1 MAPENYDR
9 PFHSDSIRQVELEQY
24 PTSAH
29 LAAWVGLTALEN
41 GDIGEGR
48 TCLDL
53 GTGTGML
60 AIACALLGTDYVLAV
75 DCDED
80 ALQIAND
87 NIQTL
92 ELEETIELVLAK
104 LKVPCAAGVENN
116 NARGGNRA
124 GRTKGRW
131 GGRGRGRQGRGDS
144 KQNAQQ
150 STAPVKLSPITA
162 SAGAADDGLPLC
174 SKCVDTG
181 KTSSDGFLH
190 AFYDGMIQ
198 SFETTL

>member
-1 MAPENYDR
+1 M
-9 PFHSDSIRQVELEQY
+9 EQY

-60 AIACALLGTDYVLAV
+60 AISCALLGSDYVLAL
-75 DCDED
+75 DCDEE
-80 ALQIAND
+80 ALEIAND
-87 NIQTL
+87 NIQNL

-104 LKVPCAAGVENN
+104 LKAPCTAETIEKGNN
-116 NARGGNRA
+116 SGRGGNRA
-124 GRTKGRW
+124 GRSKGR
-131 GGRGRGRQGRGDS
+131 GGRGRGRQGRGNS
-144 KQNAQQ
+144 KQNPQQ
-150 STAPVKLSPITA
+150 STASVKLAPITA

-181 KTSSDGFLH
+181 KTRPDWMLPAYYGGRYRVLKSHSKCLH
-190 AFYDGMIQ
+190 IF
-198 SFETTL
+198 